1 MIRAPHHP
9 EYKYRSKNKA
19 QGEMTAKP
27 NKYPQGY
34 FKEKPCRNCSALF
47 KPQAPSHLYCSQ
59 KCADEGN
66 TTNRLQ
72 KLYGVNL
79 KQVLKMYEEQGG
91 KCKICRT
98 EGFKLS
104 PNADNNLVVDHC
116 HINGG
121 VRGMLC
127 HNCNR
132 ALGMLQDNVEYLKSA
147 IEYIEDYEKT
157 LKVIEK

>member
-9 EYKYRSKNKA
+9 EYKYKSINKK
-19 QGEMTAKP
+19 QEEMTAKP

-34 FKEKPCRNCSALF
+34 FKEKPCRNCSVVF
-47 KPQAPSHLYCSQ
+47 KPQAPSHMYCSQ
-59 KCADEGN
+59 RCADKAN
-66 TTNRLQ
+66 TTRRL
-72 KLYGVNL
+72 KRLYGVDL
-79 KQVLKMYEEQGG
+79 DHVLKMYEEQEG
-91 KCKICRT
+91 KCKICKT

-132 ALGMLQDNVEYLKSA
+132 ALGLLKDNKEYLKRC
-147 IEYIEDYEKT
+147 IEYIKDYEKT
-157 LKVIEK
+157 LKRIDI